1 MTGAGPRDDRHA
13 EDRDGSAGDDVV
25 AAGPDRADAEREDRE
40 VERTIFFSDAVIAI
54 AITLLVLKIDVPE
67 LSDAEADRRLGV
79 AVVDLIPGIVTFV
92 WSFLVVARFW
102 TIHRRLF
109 SGLRRI
115 DARLSWLNVAF
126 LVLIALLPFPADILG
141 RFGPSLLSISLFAGC
156 IVLIGLMLS
165 EMRRY
170 AEGHPDLMRPGLTA
184 DHENGD
190 APDRL
195 FTPAVFLLS
204 VPVAAVAPTA
214 APFVWLLLIARGPVV
229 GLLRRLLAGRTVG
242 G

>member
-1 MTGAGPRDDRHA
+1 MTGASPRDERNA
-13 EDRDGSAGDDVV
+13 EDRAGSAGGDVV
-25 AAGPDRADAEREDRE
+25 AEGPEPADAEREDRE

-67 LSDAEADRRLGV
+67 LSDAEADRRLGE

-102 TIHRRLF
+102 TIHRRRRLF

-115 DARLSWLNVAF
+115 DARLGWLNVLF

-141 RFGPSLLSISLFAGC
+141 RFGPSLLSISLFPGC
-156 IVLIGLMLS
+156 IALIGVMLS

-170 AEGHPDLMRPGLTA
+170 AEHHPDLVLPGLTA
-184 DHENGD
+184 D
-190 APDRL
+190 
-195 FTPAVFLLS
+195 
-204 VPVAAVAPTA
+204 
-214 APFVWLLLIARGPVV
+214 
-229 GLLRRLLAGRTVG
+229 
-242 G
+242 